1 MCDPSPTDR
10 WVEVLLQS
18 LSAGSGDNSTKALQC
33 TYVGQLEDIPL
44 PQRNLCDIAHVTLLS
59 HNSRVLGRK
68 QLLMS
73 RFFLKGFPE
82 NPFFS
87 QKDMGHGEAA
97 LCWKQKVDSVSSV
110 EKTSLLYKKEK
121 KNSWGKR
128 DCGDFG
134 GDFCEFVQ
142 VLANLGSENSERE
155 LQKDLTGLYKWHIPA
170 KPYAGREPDK
180 AQSWLNGQL
189 TALRL
194 KEDLSTSVP
203 SGARLTV
210 IAEQFSLANKESSR
224 GQQANAA

>member
-87 QKDMGHGEAA
+87 QKDMGHGEVA

-121 KNSWGKR
+121 KTAEKNRTAWT
-128 DCGDFG
+128 
-134 GDFCEFVQ
+134 
-142 VLANLGSENSERE
+142 LGE
-155 LQKDLTGLYKWHIPA
+155 
-170 KPYAGREPDK
+170 
-180 AQSWLNGQL
+180 
-189 TALRL
+189 
-194 KEDLSTSVP
+194 TSVN
-203 SGARLTV
+203 LFKFWQT
-210 IAEQFSLANKESSR
+210 
-224 GQQANAA
+224 